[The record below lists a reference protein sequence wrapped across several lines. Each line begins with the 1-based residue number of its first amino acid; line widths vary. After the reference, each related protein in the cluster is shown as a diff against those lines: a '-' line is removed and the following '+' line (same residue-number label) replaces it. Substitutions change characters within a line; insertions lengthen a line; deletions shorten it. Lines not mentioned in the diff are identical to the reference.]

1 MTQAN
6 TLMRPCRS
14 SAAGWAWRWA
24 AAAAAGRPVADGL
37 GLAAGATSPYRVAY
51 VLLAV
56 LLLVPLAQVV
66 GLPRSAGAAVT
77 GRG

>member
-1 MTQAN
+1 MS
-6 TLMRPCRS
+6 RS
-14 SAAGWAWRWA
+14 RT
-24 AAAAAGRPVADGL
+24 RL

>member
-1 MTQAN
+1 MTIDSEGT
-6 TLMRPCRS
+6 TLECLWEALAIAGFALLIVGYGIARETPLVLYSPPTWMRH
-14 SAAGWAWRWA
+14 
-24 AAAAAGRPVADGL
+24 VAL
-37 GLAAGATSPYRVAY
+37 
-51 VLLAV
+51 